1 MKAYYDIGFNGPMR
15 PDHVPVLA
23 TEIEAGMR
31 GGYTT
36 LGMLYAVGY
45 MRGLAEAVAKEGR
58 KS

>member
-1 MKAYYDIGFNGPMR
+1 MR

-45 MRGLAEAVAKEGR
+45 MRGLAEAVAKEGG